1 MPPLGRTT
9 VQETA
14 DEQARAKARE
24 RVARSARAGQA
35 PSTAYSEADLAWAFA
50 GAPEELQELE
60 ELAAQA
66 PAAEA
71 EHRSSIE
78 RSREL
83 EAATDRVLA
92 AWDAEEA
99 AKRRA
104 KAQDEARRR
113 LGWRKGEQP

>member
-9 VQETA
+9 VTETP
-14 DEQARAKARE
+14 DEVARAKARE

-35 PSTAYSEADLAWAFA
+35 PSDLYDAGELEWAFA
-50 GAPEELQELE
+50 GVHEELEELE

-92 AWDAEEA
+92 EFDAEEA

-104 KAQDEARRR
+104 KAQAEARRR
-113 LGWRKGEQP
+113 LGWKKDERP